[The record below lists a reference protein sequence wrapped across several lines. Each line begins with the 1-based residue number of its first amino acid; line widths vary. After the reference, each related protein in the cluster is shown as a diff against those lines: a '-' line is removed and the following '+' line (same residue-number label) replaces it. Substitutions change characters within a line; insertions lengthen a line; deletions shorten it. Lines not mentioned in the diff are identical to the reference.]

1 MKNSL
6 KWALML
12 PLIASMSLISCTKE
26 EDDPAPVPK
35 KSPVEGKVLIF
46 ESTSTEAEVDVKVY
60 ADEALFTGY
69 NRLYVMI
76 YKTGTSTV
84 IDDAHVTFETEMTM
98 MVGHSHSSP
107 IENPTD
113 ETPEDG
119 LFSGAAVFVM
129 PSEGNGSWTLK
140 VHVHNHHNNLEGM
153 VESQVTVVSPT
164 EEKMYSFISDVDS
177 SMIFVSL
184 VEPVSPEVGLNDFEI
199 VIHHRETGMSWPFV
213 AGLMVEIEP
222 EMPTMGH
229 GSPGNVNPVYTSI
242 GHYKGIVNFTMPGL
256 WRVHITV
263 KDASGLIMNDSK
275 HLDMTF

>member
-1 MKNSL
+1 MRNSF
-6 KWALML
+6 KWALIL
-12 PLIASMSLISCTKE
+12 PLVASMSLISCTKE

-84 IDDAHVTFETEMTM
+84 IDDAHVSFETDMAM
-98 MVGHSHSSP
+98 MMGHSHSSP
-107 IENPTD
+107 IENPD
-113 ETPEDG
+113 EVEPEDG
-119 LFSGAAVFVM
+119 LYSGAVVFVM
-129 PSEGNGSWTLK
+129 PSAGNDTWKLK

-153 VESQVTVVSPT
+153 VESEVTVVSPT
-164 EEKMYSFISDVDS
+164 EAKMYSFLSDVDS

-184 VEPVSPEVGLNDFEI
+184 VEPMDPKVGMNDFELA
-199 VIHHRETGMSWPFV
+199 IHKRETGMSWPIV
-213 AGLMVEIEP
+213 AGLTVEIEP

-229 GSPGNVNPVYTSI
+229 GSPGNVNPVYTSM
-242 GHYKGIVNFTMPGL
+242 GHYKGTVNYTMTGL

-263 KDASGLIMNDSK
+263 KDAGGSVMNDSNY
-275 HLDMTF
+275 LDMTF